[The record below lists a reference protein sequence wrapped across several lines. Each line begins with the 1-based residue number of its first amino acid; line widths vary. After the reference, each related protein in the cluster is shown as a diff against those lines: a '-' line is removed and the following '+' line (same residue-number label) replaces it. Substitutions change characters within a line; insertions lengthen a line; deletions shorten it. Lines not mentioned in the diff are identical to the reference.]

1 LPTNS
6 LERVVLDDVRRKVIG
21 LPKELGVIGLMNVQF
36 AVKGHDVF
44 ILEVNPRASRTVPFV
59 SKVIGVPLA
68 KLAARVMVGEKLVD
82 LGFTHEI
89 IPPHMGVKEAVFPFA
104 KFPGVDTLLGPE
116 MKSTGEVMG
125 IDASFGFAFAKAQ
138 LGAGTILP
146 LSGTVFV
153 SVQDADKA
161 ALVPIAQRLVRSGL
175 KLVATE
181 GTAAYLREREVPVEA
196 INKVQDG
203 SPHAVDA
210 IRAGKVQLVM
220 NTPKGSGAHQDSFP
234 LRRTALECRV
244 PYFTTIAGAAAA
256 AAGIEYLQQQELT
269 VRSLQEFHARRA
281 D

>member
-1 LPTNS
+1 
-6 LERVVLDDVRRKVIG
+6 
-21 LPKELGVIGLMNVQF
+21 
-36 AVKGHDVF
+36 
-44 ILEVNPRASRTVPFV
+44 
-59 SKVIGVPLA
+59 VPLA
-68 KLAARVMVGEKLVD
+68 KLAARDMVGEKLVD

-181 GTAAYLREREVPVEA
+181 GTAAHSARRGA
-196 INKVQDG
+196 GRGHQQG
-203 SPHAVDA
+203 AGFAHAVDA
-210 IRAGKVQLVM
+210 ILRRQGPVGDEHSCWQRCAPDRSAAPYRAGVPRAVLHHHRSRRRRDREFAARSHRALAGVPRAYAQIDVPLLV
-220 NTPKGSGAHQDSFP
+220 F
-234 LRRTALECRV
+234 RALQFRS
-244 PYFTTIAGAAAA
+244 
-256 AAGIEYLQQQELT
+256 
-269 VRSLQEFHARRA
+269 SLQPLGGRPG
-281 D
+281 